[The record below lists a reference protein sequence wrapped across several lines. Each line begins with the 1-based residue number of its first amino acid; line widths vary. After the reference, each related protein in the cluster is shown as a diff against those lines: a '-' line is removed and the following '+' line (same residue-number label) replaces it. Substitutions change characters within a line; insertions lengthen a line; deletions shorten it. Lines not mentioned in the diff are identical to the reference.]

1 LVFERRSFR
10 VAGPFVWNSITD
22 YLRDPALKH
31 ASVKRQLKTFLFAR
45 Y

>member
-1 LVFERRSFR
+1 M
-10 VAGPFVWNSITD
+10 AD